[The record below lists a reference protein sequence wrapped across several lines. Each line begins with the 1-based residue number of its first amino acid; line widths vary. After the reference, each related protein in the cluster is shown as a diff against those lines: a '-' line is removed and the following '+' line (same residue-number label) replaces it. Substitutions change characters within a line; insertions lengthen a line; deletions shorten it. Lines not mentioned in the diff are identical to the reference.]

1 MNGPNNSIGYC
12 DFTANPVSGKC
23 LHNCPDCYAER
34 IRVRYAKPAEIK
46 YHPDWLNAGQI
57 RTFIKKNNRPPKIF
71 LGSMHDLFGDWIDNG
86 AIQDTIDRCKDH
98 PEVIFQF
105 LTQNPKRYQEFTW
118 PDNCWIGTT
127 CRTHAEAEDR
137 IPLLIQAKAKIRF
150 VSFEPLL
157 ENVKPIYTL
166 SYFMPDLIHWCIVG
180 CKTPYHKGFLAQWAK
195 DIIEQ
200 CRIAKVPV
208 WVKQLPNADGKA
220 IKDMN
225 EFPIWARRREFPK

>member
-1 MNGPNNSIGYC
+1 MNYIG
-12 DFTANPVSGKC
+12 DTIGWSDISANMIDGACKYQ
-23 LHNCPDCYAER
+23 CPDCYEQR
-34 IRVRYAKPAEIK
+34 RRRRFKLKKEITYNPAWYDQKKISWFVKK
-46 YHPDWLNAGQI
+46 YHRQPKV
-57 RTFIKKNNRPPKIF
+57 FICDN
-71 LGSMHDLFGDWIDNG
+71 HDLFGPWIDSGIIN
-86 AIQDTIDRCKDH
+86 DTIDRCKDH